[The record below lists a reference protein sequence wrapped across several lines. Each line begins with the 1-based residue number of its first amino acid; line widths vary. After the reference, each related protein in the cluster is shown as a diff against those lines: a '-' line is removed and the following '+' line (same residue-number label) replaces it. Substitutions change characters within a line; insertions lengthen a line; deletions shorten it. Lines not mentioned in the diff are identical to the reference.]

1 MFCLACRLVSGCSD
15 LLFPI
20 SPRPNS
26 AIRKLNVRSND
37 IGAAGAMALAEALH
51 GNENIEEFIIA
62 DNHVDRVGAAAIAR
76 SCNTL
81 TVQQLL
87 LAFGYHHASH

>member
-1 MFCLACRLVSGCSD
+1 
-15 LLFPI
+15 
-20 SPRPNS
+20 
-26 AIRKLNVRSND
+26 
-37 IGAAGAMALAEALH
+37 MALAEALH
-51 GNENIEEFIIA
+51 GNENIEEFIVA

-87 LAFGYHHASH
+87 LSFGYHHEDFATS